1 MTPHEKIQREIELL
15 ALSIKTL
22 KESAEE
28 EQRIYHTKHID
39 VKYRLAINLLEERLD
54 GANAFLR
61 RLAAADPLSH

>member
-39 VKYRLAINLLEERLD
+39 VKYRLAINLLEERHD
-54 GANAFLR
+54 GARAFLR
-61 RLAAADPLSH
+61 RLAVVGR

>member
-22 KESAEE
+22 KECAEE

-39 VKYRLAINLLEERLD
+39 VKYRLAINLLEERHE
-54 GANAFLR
+54 GASALSR
-61 RLAAADPLSH
+61 RLAVVGR